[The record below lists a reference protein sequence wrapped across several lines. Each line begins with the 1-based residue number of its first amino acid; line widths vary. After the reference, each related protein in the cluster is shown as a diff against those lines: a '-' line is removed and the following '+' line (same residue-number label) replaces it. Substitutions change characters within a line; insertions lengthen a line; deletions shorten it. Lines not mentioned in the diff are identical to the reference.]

1 MPPVRPYPGAT
12 ATLANRPERKRVY
25 FMVNIPFVLA
35 LLVVLLLCTY
45 VPWISL
51 SLVDFFYGGR

>member
-1 MPPVRPYPGAT
+1 
-12 ATLANRPERKRVY
+12 
-25 FMVNIPFVLA
+25 MVNIPFVLA

-51 SLVDFFYGGR
+51 SLVDLFYG